1 MARTVPT
8 QSLSRVLAADTR
20 IAAWFE
26 RSEREARVTAAV
38 RRNLPRA
45 FADRV
50 RAAETTTQTLELAVS
65 AGAISAVVRQRTPDL
80 LASLRREGW
89 DFTELR
95 VRVQVSGAAVESVKI
110 NKIQRDKVDKAPLR
124 QLAQSLPPGPLR
136 TAVENLIRRGG

>member
-1 MARTVPT
+1 M

-20 IAAWFE
+20 IAAWYE

-38 RRNLPRA
+38 RRSLPRA

-50 RAAETTTQTLELAVS
+50 RAAETSTATLELAVS
-65 AGAISAVVRQRTPDL
+65 AGAIAAVVRQRTPDI

-95 VRVQVSGAAVESVKI
+95 VRVQVSGAAADPRKVD
-110 NKIQRDKVDKAPLR
+110 KIQRDRVNKVPLG
-124 QLAQSLPPGPLR
+124 QLVQTLPPGPLR
-136 TAVENLIRRGG
+136 NAVERLIRRGG